1 MNYKFLITIKW
12 RTAKHLGHPVNGA
25 VEPSKSAHRELIS
38 PPKYIRQ
45 HCVCVCTARA
55 KVFRLVSHFLLQL
68 SHTVC
73 GPSSSPPPPTPPLVL
88 LVYVR

>member
-1 MNYKFLITIKW
+1 MNYKFLITIKL
-12 RTAKHLGHPVNGA
+12 RNAKHVGHPVNGA

-45 HCVCVCTARA
+45 HCVCVYRARQS
-55 KVFRLVSHFLLQL
+55 F
-68 SHTVC
+68 
-73 GPSSSPPPPTPPLVL
+73 PPRFSFFIAIVAHCLRPLDPDPPTPPLVL